1 MEQRKLAEMF
11 LDNTHESV
19 RQARHETREALGA
32 DHCLLA
38 DVVQV
43 VSELLA
49 NAVEHSDR
57 GPVDDLIGLTLTD
70 SADSVQVEVSDGGSA
85 TRAPHIPHDRPAG
98 AGRGRG
104 LLIVDRISGGRWGT
118 REHGRGLGRTVWC
131 AVPYARPSPPG
142 AETAGAGHRLPGA
155 LPAGRAAG
163 PGPVVSGPVVCG
175 SLTPGPFAPAPL
187 TTVPFTPAP

>member
-1 MEQRKLAEMF
+1 METRRLAEIF

-19 RQARHETREALGA
+19 RQARREAREILGA
-32 DHCLLA
+32 DHSLLA

-70 SADSVQVEVSDGGSA
+70 SADSVQVEVSDAGSA
-85 TRAPHIPHDRPAG
+85 TRVPHIPRDRPPG

-131 AVPYARPSPPG
+131 AVPYASPAPPG
-142 AETAGAGHRLPGA
+142 TEAAETGHRLPRA
-155 LPAGRAAG
+155 LTA
-163 PGPVVSGPVVCG
+163 S
-175 SLTPGPFAPAPL
+175 
-187 TTVPFTPAP
+187 